1 VIRSC
6 RGRLEGLG
14 RRIEMRRWIRY
25 AAGLA
30 LVTPFMVVAGVVPA
44 RAGGGFCHDAPVTDT
59 STDRVVISN
68 YCFGPTIARV
78 GVGDGVTW
86 LNKDGT
92 PHAVAGANAS
102 WASDGELQTGDRTT
116 IRFAKAGIYPY
127 LCSLHPGM
135 IGAVVVGDGEAAAAS
150 QAGVPVA
157 LPDVP
162 STGEA
167 VAPAANDE
175 GIREV
180 ASFPW
185 KVGTVVGFSLFM
197 LMVVAVGFSRR
208 SASRITADPNV
219 ESSLS

>member
-1 VIRSC
+1 
-6 RGRLEGLG
+6 
-14 RRIEMRRWIRY
+14 MRRWIRY

-78 GVGDGVTW
+78 GVGDG
-86 LNKDGT
+86 
-92 PHAVAGANAS
+92 
-102 WASDGELQTGDRTT
+102 
-116 IRFAKAGIYPY
+116 
-127 LCSLHPGM
+127 
-135 IGAVVVGDGEAAAAS
+135 EAAASS

-185 KVGTVVGFSLFM
+185 KVGTVVGFSLFI
-197 LMVVAVGFSRR
+197 LMVVAVGLSRR
-208 SASRITADPNV
+208 SASRITGDPNV
-219 ESSLS
+219 KSSLS